1 MVILLILQLCYLLP
15 LDRRY
20 WRTCIGIKD
29 NEPERNICFI
39 SELLFFSPC
48 FRSHTRDTG
57 CFFLFSFLHYTL
69 VFCCITSLL
78 DYLCFQTCDMHRAL
92 LRGIWHF
99 MIPNKDTTISL
110 LQMNEYTLADDFST
124 SCFVDMK
131 EQFSLMTMI
140 RCLDTVLDMWDYCAF
155 ELLIPSRIELQGTSQ
170 TRICSTLVVALI

>member
-57 CFFLFSFLHYTL
+57 CFFVFIFALHVSFLLHNIPPRL
-69 VFCCITSLL
+69 PVF
-78 DYLCFQTCDMHRAL
+78 
-92 LRGIWHF
+92 
-99 MIPNKDTTISL
+99 
-110 LQMNEYTLADDFST
+110 
-124 SCFVDMK
+124 
-131 EQFSLMTMI
+131 
-140 RCLDTVLDMWDYCAF
+140 LDMRHA
-155 ELLIPSRIELQGTSQ
+155 SRF
-170 TRICSTLVVALI
+170 A